1 MFAGNGDG
9 AMETFGQRLRGF
21 RKASGLHQEELAA
34 HVGLP
39 TTAISKIENG
49 TRDVTL
55 VEAQAL
61 ARVLHMELGTLA
73 GGPEEGL
80 GSTLHRL
87 VLACS
92 VESRQDTIGLLRG
105 LADVLEASLPDTPGR
120 DEVAYRSNGLAP
132 HTAMRSAEPNT
143 GPPHPSIMRSNAL
156 SRAWVRGVARTRRAT
171 RWSPMLPLSLALALG
186 VFLLDISLP
195 LGVVVGI
202 PHVAV
207 VALAACALRWRAVV
221 GVALGCTGLTLLGFV
236 GSPPGTPAW
245 FDITN
250 RALALGT
257 LWATMFLVRRSQR
270 GEVALRQPHANG
282 YAPLW
287 R

>member
-1 MFAGNGDG
+1 
-9 AMETFGQRLRGF
+9 METFGQRLRGF
-21 RKASGLHQEELAA
+21 RKAAGLLQEELAA
-34 HVGLP
+34 RVGLP

-55 VEAQAL
+55 AEAQAL
-61 ARVLHMELGTLA
+61 ARVLHMDLDTLA

-80 GSTLHRL
+80 GSILHRL

-92 VESRQDTIGLLRG
+92 VEGRHDAIGLLRG
-105 LADVLEASLPDTPGR
+105 LADALEATLPDAPGR
-120 DEVAYRSNGLAP
+120 DPMSHGGDGVAQQTATRHIEPDTGSP
-132 HTAMRSAEPNT
+132 HHSVVLPN
-143 GPPHPSIMRSNAL
+143 AFA
-156 SRAWVRGVARTRRAT
+156 RAWGRGVARTRRAT
-171 RWSPMLPLSLALALG
+171 RWPPMLPLSLALALG
-186 VFLLDISLP
+186 VFVLDISLP

-257 LWATMFLVRRSQR
+257 LWVTMFLVRRSQY
-270 GEVALRQPHANG
+270 GAPTFHQPHANG
-282 YAPLW
+282 
-287 R
+287 

>member
-1 MFAGNGDG
+1 
-9 AMETFGQRLRGF
+9 METFGQRLRGF
-21 RKASGLHQEELAA
+21 RKAAGLLQEELAA
-34 HVGLP
+34 RVGLP

-55 VEAQAL
+55 AEAQAL
-61 ARVLHMELGTLA
+61 ARVLHMDLDTLA

-80 GSTLHRL
+80 GSILHRL

-92 VESRQDTIGLLRG
+92 VEGRHDAIGLLRG
-105 LADVLEASLPDTPGR
+105 LADALEATLPDAPGR
-120 DEVAYRSNGLAP
+120 DPVAHGGDSVAQQ
-132 HTAMRSAEPNT
+132 TATHHIERDT
-143 GPPHPSIMRSNAL
+143 GSPHPSIVLPNAF
-156 SRAWVRGVARTRRAT
+156 SRAWRRGVARARRTT
-171 RWSPMLPLSLALALG
+171 RWPPMLPLSLVLALG

-257 LWATMFLVRRSQR
+257 LWVTMFLVRRSQR

>member
-1 MFAGNGDG
+1 
-9 AMETFGQRLRGF
+9 METFGQRLRGF

-34 HVGLP
+34 RVGLP
-39 TTAISKIENG
+39 TTAISKIEKG

-55 VEAQAL
+55 AEAQAL
-61 ARVLHMELGTLA
+61 ARVLHMDLGTLA

-87 VLACS
+87 VIACS
-92 VESRQDTIGLLRG
+92 VEGRHDAIGLLRG
-105 LADVLEASLPDTPGR
+105 LADVLEGSLPDAPGG
-120 DEVAYRSNGLAP
+120 DEEAHMGNGLAQQ
-132 HTAMRSAEPNT
+132 TAMRYIEHDT
-143 GPPHPSIMRSNAL
+143 GPLHHSVMRSNAFA
-156 SRAWVRGVARTRRAT
+156 RAWGRGVARAHRAM
-171 RWSPMLPLSLALALG
+171 RWPPMLPLSLVLALG

-207 VALAACALRWRAVV
+207 VALAACALRWRAAV
-221 GVALGCTGLTLLGFV
+221 GVALGCTGLTFLGFV

-257 LWATMFLVRRSQR
+257 LWVTMFLVRRFQ
-270 GEVALRQPHANG
+270 GGAPTLRQPHTNG
-282 YAPLW
+282 YASLW

>member
-1 MFAGNGDG
+1 
-9 AMETFGQRLRGF
+9 METFGQRLRGF

-55 VEAQAL
+55 AEAQAL
-61 ARVLHMELGTLA
+61 ARVLHMDLGTLA

-92 VESRQDTIGLLRG
+92 VEGRHDTIGLLRG
-105 LADVLEASLPDTPGR
+105 LADALEASLPGAPGR
-120 DEVAYRSNGLAP
+120 DEEAHSGNGLAP
-132 HTAMRSAEPNT
+132 QTAMRHTEHDT
-143 GPPHPSIMRSNAL
+143 GPPHHVVGLSNTLA
-156 SRAWVRGVARTRRAT
+156 RAWVRGVARTHRAT
-171 RWSPMLPLSLALALG
+171 RWASMLPLSLGLALG
-186 VFLLDISLP
+186 VFLFDISLP
-195 LGVVVGI
+195 LGAVVGI

-207 VALAACALRWRAVV
+207 VALAACVLRWRAVI
-221 GVALGCTGLTLLGFV
+221 GVALACTGLTFLGFV
-236 GSPPGTPAW
+236 GSPPGLPVW
-245 FDITN
+245 IDVVN
-250 RALALGT
+250 RALVLGV
-257 LWATMFLVRRSQR
+257 LWATVFLVRRFQR
-270 GEVALRQPHANG
+270 GETTLHQPHANG

>member
-1 MFAGNGDG
+1 
-9 AMETFGQRLRGF
+9 METFGQRLRGF

-55 VEAQAL
+55 AEAQAL
-61 ARVLHMELGTLA
+61 ARVLQMDLDTLA

-92 VESRQDTIGLLRG
+92 AESRHDAIGLLRG
-105 LADVLEASLPDTPGR
+105 LADALEASLPDAPGR
-120 DEVAYRSNGLAP
+120 DEETHRGNGLAQQ
-132 HTAMRSAEPNT
+132 TAMRSAEPDT
-143 GPPHPSIMRSNAL
+143 GPPHPSVMRSNAF
-156 SRAWVRGVARTRRAT
+156 SRAWVRGMARTRRAT
-171 RWSPMLPLSLALALG
+171 RWPPMLPLSLVLALG

-257 LWATMFLVRRSQR
+257 LWVTMFLVRRSQR
-270 GEVALRQPHANG
+270 GEVAIRQPHANG

>member
-1 MFAGNGDG
+1 
-9 AMETFGQRLRGF
+9 
-21 RKASGLHQEELAA
+21 
-34 HVGLP
+34 
-39 TTAISKIENG
+39 
-49 TRDVTL
+49 
-55 VEAQAL
+55 
-61 ARVLHMELGTLA
+61 
-73 GGPEEGL
+73 
-80 GSTLHRL
+80 
-87 VLACS
+87 
-92 VESRQDTIGLLRG
+92 LRG
-105 LADVLEASLPDTPGR
+105 LADALEASLPDAAGR
-120 DEVAYRSNGLAP
+120 DEEAHRGNGLAQP
-132 HTAMRSAEPNT
+132 TAMHSLALDT
-143 GPPHPSIMRSNAL
+143 GLTHHSVMRSRAL
-156 SRAWVRGVARTRRAT
+156 ARALVQGIARAHRAM
-171 RWSPMLPLSLALALG
+171 RWSPMLPLSLGLALG

-270 GEVALRQPHANG
+270 REGVLRQPHANG

>member
-1 MFAGNGDG
+1 MD
-9 AMETFGQRLRGF
+9 TFGQRLRGF

-34 HVGLP
+34 RVGLP

-55 VEAQAL
+55 AEAQAL
-61 ARVLHMELGTLA
+61 ARVLHMDLDTLA
-73 GGPEEGL
+73 GAQEEGRL

-92 VESRQDTIGLLRG
+92 VEGRHDAIDLLRG
-105 LADVLEASLPDTPGR
+105 LADALEATLPDASGR
-120 DEVAYRSNGLAP
+120 DEEVPRNNGLAQQ
-132 HTAMRSAEPNT
+132 TAMHSTAPGAR
-143 GPPHPSIMRSNAL
+143 PSYPSVMCSNAFA
-156 SRAWVRGVARTRRAT
+156 RVWGRGVACARRAT
-171 RWSPMLPLSLALALG
+171 RWPSILPLSLALALG

-207 VALAACALRWRAVV
+207 VALAACVLQRRAVV

-236 GSPPGTPAW
+236 GSPPGAPAW

-257 LWATMFLVRRSQR
+257 LWATMFLVRRFQ
-270 GEVALRQPHANG
+270 GGAPTLRRPHANG
-282 YAPLW
+282 YAALW

>member
-1 MFAGNGDG
+1 
-9 AMETFGQRLRGF
+9 METFGQRLRGF

-34 HVGLP
+34 CVGLP

-55 VEAQAL
+55 AEAQAL
-61 ARVLHMELGTLA
+61 ARILHMDLGTLA

-92 VESRQDTIGLLRG
+92 VEGRHDAIGLLRG
-105 LADVLEASLPDTPGR
+105 LADALEASLPDAPGR
-120 DEVAYRSNGLAP
+120 DPVSHRGNGVAQQ
-132 HTAMRSAEPNT
+132 TAMRSAEPDT
-143 GPPHPSIMRSNAL
+143 RPPHPSVMLSNAF
-156 SRAWVRGVARTRRAT
+156 SMAWGRGVARARRAT
-171 RWSPMLPLSLALALG
+171 RWPPILPLSLALALG

-207 VALAACALRWRAVV
+207 VALAACTLRWRAVV
-221 GVALGCTGLTLLGFV
+221 GVALGCTVLTLLGFV

-245 FDITN
+245 IDVTN

-257 LWATMFLVRRSQR
+257 LWATMFLVRYSQ
-270 GEVALRQPHANG
+270 GGAATLRQPHAKG
-282 YAPLW
+282 HTPLW

>member
-1 MFAGNGDG
+1 
-9 AMETFGQRLRGF
+9 METFGQRLRGF

-55 VEAQAL
+55 AEAQAL
-61 ARVLHMELGTLA
+61 ARVLHMDLGTLA

-92 VESRQDTIGLLRG
+92 AESRHDAIGLLRG
-105 LADVLEASLPDTPGR
+105 LADALEASLPDAPGR
-120 DEVAYRSNGLAP
+120 DEEARMGNGLAP
-132 HTAMRSAEPNT
+132 QTAMRSAEPDT
-143 GPPHPSIMRSNAL
+143 GPPHPSVMRSNAF
-156 SRAWVRGVARTRRAT
+156 SRAWRRGVARARRAT
-171 RWSPMLPLSLALALG
+171 RWPPMLPVSLGLALG

-207 VALAACALRWRAVV
+207 VVLAACTLRWRAVI

-245 FDITN
+245 FDVTN

-257 LWATMFLVRRSQR
+257 LWATMFLVRHFQR
-270 GEVALRQPHANG
+270 GEAALRQPHANG
-282 YAPLW
+282 YVSLW

>member
-1 MFAGNGDG
+1 
-9 AMETFGQRLRGF
+9 METFGQRLRGF
-21 RKASGLHQEELAA
+21 RKAAGLHQEELAA
-34 HVGLP
+34 RVGLP
-39 TTAISKIENG
+39 TTAISKIEKG

-55 VEAQAL
+55 AEAQAL
-61 ARVLHMELGTLA
+61 ARVLQMDLATLA

-92 VESRQDTIGLLRG
+92 VEGRHDAIGLLRG
-105 LADVLEASLPDTPGR
+105 LADALEASLPEAPGR
-120 DEVAYRSNGLAP
+120 AEEGHRGNGLAP
-132 HTAMRSAEPNT
+132 QTAMRSLEPDT
-143 GPPHPSIMRSNAL
+143 GPPHHRSRRSNAFA
-156 SRAWVRGVARTRRAT
+156 RAWGRGVARAHRAT
-171 RWSPMLPLSLALALG
+171 RWPPMLPLSLGLALG

-207 VALAACALRWRAVV
+207 VVLAACTLRWRAVV

-245 FDITN
+245 FDMTN

-257 LWATMFLVRRSQR
+257 LWVTMFLVRRSQR
-270 GEVALRQPHANG
+270 GEAALRQPHANG

>member
-1 MFAGNGDG
+1 
-9 AMETFGQRLRGF
+9 METFGQRLRGF
-21 RKASGLHQEELAA
+21 RKAAGLHQEELAA
-34 HVGLP
+34 CVGLP
-39 TTAISKIENG
+39 TTAISKIEKG

-55 VEAQAL
+55 AEAQAL
-61 ARVLHMELGTLA
+61 AQVLHMDLDTLA

-87 VLACS
+87 VMACS
-92 VESRQDTIGLLRG
+92 VEGRHDAIGLLRG
-105 LADVLEASLPDTPGR
+105 LADALEASLPDAPGR
-120 DEVAYRSNGLAP
+120 DEEAHMGNGLAP
-132 HTAMRSAEPNT
+132 QTAMRSTTPDT
-143 GPPHPSIMRSNAL
+143 GPPHHSVMRSNAFA
-156 SRAWVRGVARTRRAT
+156 RAWRRGVAQTPRAT
-171 RWSPMLPLSLALALG
+171 RWPPMLPLSLGLALG

-245 FDITN
+245 FDVTN

-257 LWATMFLVRRSQR
+257 LWVTMFLVRRSQR
-270 GEVALRQPHANG
+270 GAAPLRQPPAHG

>member
-1 MFAGNGDG
+1 
-9 AMETFGQRLRGF
+9 METFGQRLRGF
-21 RKASGLHQEELAA
+21 RKAAGLHQEELAA
-34 HVGLP
+34 RVGLP
-39 TTAISKIENG
+39 TTAISKIEKG

-55 VEAQAL
+55 AEAQAL
-61 ARVLHMELGTLA
+61 ARVLHMDLGTLA

-87 VLACS
+87 VMACS
-92 VESRQDTIGLLRG
+92 VEGRHDAIGLLRS
-105 LADVLEASLPDTPGR
+105 LADALEASLSDAPGR
-120 DEVAYRSNGLAP
+120 DAGAPRGNGLAP
-132 HTAMRSAEPNT
+132 QPARRSTVPDT
-143 GPPHPSIMRSNAL
+143 GPARHSVMRSNAF
-156 SRAWVRGVARTRRAT
+156 SRAWRRGGTWADRAT
-171 RWSPMLPLSLALALG
+171 RWPPMLPLSLGLALG

-207 VALAACALRWRAVV
+207 VVLAACTLRWRAVV

-257 LWATMFLVRRSQR
+257 LWTTMFLVRRSQR
-270 GEVALRQPHANG
+270 GEAALRQPHANG

>member
-1 MFAGNGDG
+1 
-9 AMETFGQRLRGF
+9 METFGQRLREF
-21 RKASGLHQEELAA
+21 RKALASTRRRLAA

-55 VEAQAL
+55 AEAQAL
-61 ARVLHMELGTLA
+61 ARVLHIEAWHFGRRVGGGARKNNSPAGPGLFCREPARYYWSLA
-73 GGPEEGL
+73 AVWRMC
-80 GSTLHRL
+80 SKR
-87 VLACS
+87 AC
-92 VESRQDTIGLLRG
+92 RHHPR
-105 LADVLEASLPDTPGR
+105 GR
-120 DEVAYRSNGLAP
+120 DEEAYRGQRPRPADRDALLRSPARAP
-132 HTAMRSAEPNT
+132 PA
-143 GPPHPSIMRSNAL
+143 PSVLCARTPL
-156 SRAWVRGVARTRRAT
+156 LRAWTYKMAIARTRRTT
-171 RWSPMLPLSLALALG
+171 RWSPRCPPGSCPG
-186 VFLLDISLP
+186 PRRFLLDISLP

-202 PHVAV
+202 PSCRRSGLGRLRPSGGVRSLASLSA
-207 VALAACALRWRAVV
+207 ALDLPSSALS
-221 GVALGCTGLTLLGFV
+221 

-282 YAPLW
+282 YAPL
-287 R
+287 

>member
-1 MFAGNGDG
+1 
-9 AMETFGQRLRGF
+9 METFGQRLRGF
-21 RKASGLHQEELAA
+21 RKTSGLHQEELAA
-34 HVGLP
+34 RVGLP

-55 VEAQAL
+55 AEAQAL
-61 ARVLHMELGTLA
+61 ARVLHIDLDTLA

-92 VESRQDTIGLLRG
+92 VESRHDTIGLLRG
-105 LADVLEASLPDTPGR
+105 LADVLEASLPDAPGR
-120 DEVAYRSNGLAP
+120 DEEAHWGNGLAKP
-132 HTAMRSAEPNT
+132 TVMRSTGPDT
-143 GPPHPSIMRSNAL
+143 GPPHPSIIRSNAF
-156 SRAWVRGVARTRRAT
+156 SRAWMRGVARTHRAT

-207 VALAACALRWRAVV
+207 VALAACALRWRVVV

-270 GEVALRQPHANG
+270 GEVALHQPHANG

>member
-1 MFAGNGDG
+1 
-9 AMETFGQRLRGF
+9 METFGQRLRGF

-55 VEAQAL
+55 AEAQAL
-61 ARVLHMELGTLA
+61 ARVLHMDLGTLA

-92 VESRQDTIGLLRG
+92 VEGRHDAIGLLRG
-105 LADVLEASLPDTPGR
+105 LADALEASLPDAPGC
-120 DEVAYRSNGLAP
+120 DEEAHRGNGLAQQ
-132 HTAMRSAEPNT
+132 TAMRSAESDT
-143 GPPHPSIMRSNAL
+143 GPPHHSVMRSNAFA
-156 SRAWVRGVARTRRAT
+156 RAWRRGVAQPPRAT
-171 RWSPMLPLSLALALG
+171 RWPPMLPLSLGLALG

-207 VALAACALRWRAVV
+207 VVLAACTLRWRAVV

-245 FDITN
+245 FDMTN
-250 RALALGT
+250 QALALGT
-257 LWATMFLVRRSQR
+257 LWVTMFLVRRSQR
-270 GEVALRQPHANG
+270 GEAALRQPHANG

-287 R
+287 S

>member
-1 MFAGNGDG
+1 MD
-9 AMETFGQRLRGF
+9 TFGQRLRGF
-21 RKASGLHQEELAA
+21 RKAAGLLQEEVAA
-34 HVGLP
+34 RVGLP

-55 VEAQAL
+55 AEAQAL
-61 ARVLHMELGTLA
+61 ARVLSMDLDILA

-80 GSTLHRL
+80 GSILHRL

-92 VESRQDTIGLLRG
+92 VEGRHDAIRLLRG
-105 LADVLEASLPDTPGR
+105 LADALEASLPETPRREEKAHPG
-120 DEVAYRSNGLAP
+120 NGLAQP
-132 HTAMRSAEPNT
+132 TALRPTEPDT
-143 GPPHPSIMRSNAL
+143 GPSHYGVLPSHAVA
-156 SRAWVRGVARTRRAT
+156 RAWGRGIAWSRRAL
-171 RWSPMLPLSLALALG
+171 RWPPVLLLSLALAFG
-186 VFLLDISLP
+186 VFLLDISSP

-207 VALAACALRWRAVV
+207 VALAACALRRRAVI

-236 GSPPGTPAW
+236 GSLPGAAPAW
-245 FDITN
+245 IDITN

-257 LWATMFLVRRSQR
+257 LWVTMFLVHRSQR
-270 GEVALRQPHANG
+270 GAVVLRPPQPNG

>member
-1 MFAGNGDG
+1 
-9 AMETFGQRLRGF
+9 METFGQRLREF

-55 VEAQAL
+55 AEAQAL

-92 VESRQDTIGLLRG
+92 AESRQDTIGLLRG

-120 DEVAYRSNGLAP
+120 DEVAYRGNGLARQ
-132 HTAMRSAEPNT
+132 TAMRSAEPDT
-143 GPPHPSIMRSNAL
+143 GPPHPRVMLSNAL
-156 SRAWVRGVARTRRAT
+156 SRAWMRGVARTRHAT

-270 GEVALRQPHANG
+270 GEVALRQPHANE

>member
-1 MFAGNGDG
+1 
-9 AMETFGQRLRGF
+9 MEIFGQRLRGF

-34 HVGLP
+34 RVGLP

-55 VEAQAL
+55 AEAQAL
-61 ARVLHMELGTLA
+61 ARVLHMDLDTLA

-92 VESRQDTIGLLRG
+92 VEGRHDAIGLLRG
-105 LADVLEASLPDTPGR
+105 LADALEATLPDAQGHDPVSH
-120 DEVAYRSNGLAP
+120 VADGVAQQ
-132 HTAMRSAEPNT
+132 TAMRHIEHDT
-143 GPPHPSIMRSNAL
+143 GPLHHSVVRSHTF
-156 SRAWVRGVARTRRAT
+156 SRAWVRGVARARRAT
-171 RWSPMLPLSLALALG
+171 RWPPMLPLSLVLALG

-207 VALAACALRWRAVV
+207 VALAACALQRRAVV

-245 FDITN
+245 IDITN

-270 GEVALRQPHANG
+270 GEVVLRQPHANG
-282 YAPLW
+282 YAPL
-287 R
+287 

>member
-1 MFAGNGDG
+1 
-9 AMETFGQRLRGF
+9 METFGQRLRGF

-34 HVGLP
+34 YVGLP

-55 VEAQAL
+55 AEAQAL
-61 ARVLHMELGTLA
+61 ARVLHMDLGTLA

-87 VLACS
+87 ALACS
-92 VESRQDTIGLLRG
+92 VEGRHDAIGLLRG
-105 LADVLEASLPDTPGR
+105 LADALEASLPDAPRR
-120 DEVAYRSNGLAP
+120 DQEAHRSNGHAQQ
-132 HTAMRSAEPNT
+132 TAMRSAEPDT
-143 GPPHPSIMRSNAL
+143 GPPHPSVMLSNAF
-156 SRAWVRGVARTRRAT
+156 SRAWGRGVARAYRAT
-171 RWSPMLPLSLALALG
+171 RWPPMLPLSLALALG

-221 GVALGCTGLTLLGFV
+221 GVALGCTGLTLLGFI

-270 GEVALRQPHANG
+270 GEAARHQPHANE